1 MTHEVS
7 VSVSVEILSEVP
19 SKPSRNTV
27 IAEYIKNYLTFK
39 PKTPDLSKIDC
50 SQTKCF
56 TLRFRD
62 DVLHDAFLAECQAQM
77 RNPSNM
83 LTVILAT
90 MNQSQ

>member
-19 SKPSRNTV
+19 SKPSRNAA
-27 IAEYIKNYLTFK
+27 IAGLIKNYLTFK
-39 PKTPDLSKIDC
+39 PKTPDLSNIDC
-50 SQTKCF
+50 SQSKCF

-62 DVLHDAFLAECQAQM
+62 PTLYQAFLDECQAQL